1 MIRISIYIVLV
12 CMYVCMYHFVL
23 DVYCMYVSILLFT
36 YTFFDVFGLTMD
48 VCQADPYSVHI
59 HDMCEQGRL
68 LMVTALL
75 KQVGVTSNTYT
86 CAHKHIQYIHSLCT
100 YILIC

>member
-75 KQVGVTSNTYT
+75 KQVGVTSINIHMRTQT
-86 CAHKHIQYIHSLCT
+86 HTYIHSLCT
-100 YILIC
+100 YILIY